1 LWDFVNPTIMKTQT
15 KALPKVL
22 TFSEAKYYIFSV
34 VFVGLAVAT
43 PTIFHQFNLAGPR
56 FLPMHIF
63 VLLAGIL
70 FGWRTGLL
78 VGLLSPL
85 MSYSITHM
93 PPVAILPETVLE
105 LGVYGLA
112 IGLLREKNLNIWL
125 SLVSAMVL
133 GRLARLAFVL
143 AFGLHTNF
151 WQYLQISWPGILL
164 QLALIPT
171 AIYLL
176 QRFLF
181 KKSETKI

>member
-1 LWDFVNPTIMKTQT
+1 MFTQT
-15 KALPKVL
+15 KVLPKVL
-22 TFSEAKYYIFSV
+22 TFSTIKYYIFSA

-63 VLLAGIL
+63 VLIAGLL

-93 PPVAILPETVLE
+93 PPMAILPETVLE
-105 LGVYGLA
+105 LSIYGLA
-112 IGLLREKNLNIWL
+112 IGLLRERNLNIWG
-125 SLVSAMVL
+125 SLISAMVL
-133 GRLARLAFVL
+133 GRLARLVFVL

-151 WQYLQISWPGILL
+151 WQYLQMSWPGIVL
-164 QLALIPT
+164 QLALIP
-171 AIYLL
+171 AVIYLL

-181 KKSETKI
+181 NKSETRI

>member
-1 LWDFVNPTIMKTQT
+1 MFTQT
-15 KALPKVL
+15 KVLPKVL
-22 TFSEAKYYIFSV
+22 TFSTIKYYIFSA

-43 PTIFHQFNLAGPR
+43 PTIFHQFNLTGPR

-63 VLLAGIL
+63 VLIAGLL

-93 PPVAILPETVLE
+93 PPMAILPETVLE
-105 LGVYGLA
+105 LSIYGLA
-112 IGLLREKNLNIWL
+112 IGLLRERNLNIWV
-125 SLVSAMVL
+125 SLISAMVL
-133 GRLARLAFVL
+133 GRLARLVFVL

-151 WQYLQISWPGILL
+151 WQYLQMSWPGIVL
-164 QLALIPT
+164 QLALIP
-171 AIYLL
+171 AVIYLL

-181 KKSETKI
+181 NKSETRI

>member
-1 LWDFVNPTIMKTQT
+1 MFTQT

-22 TFSEAKYYIFSV
+22 TFSQVKYYIFSA

-43 PTIFHQFNLAGPR
+43 PTIFHQFNLAGPK

-63 VLLAGIL
+63 VLLSGIL

-85 MSYSITHM
+85 MSYSITHLPSM
-93 PPVAILPETVLE
+93 AILPETVLE
-105 LGVYGLA
+105 LGIYGLA
-112 IGLLREKNLNIWL
+112 IGLLRERNLNIWI
-125 SLVSAMVL
+125 SLISAMVL
-133 GRLARLAFVL
+133 GRLARLVFIL

-151 WQYLQISWPGILL
+151 WQYLQMSWPGIVL
-164 QLALIPT
+164 QLALIP
-171 AIYLL
+171 AVFYLL
-176 QRFLF
+176 QKFLF

>member
-1 LWDFVNPTIMKTQT
+1 MFTQT
-15 KALPKVL
+15 KVLPKVL
-22 TFSEAKYYIFSV
+22 TFSTIKYYIFSA

-63 VLLAGIL
+63 VLIAGLL

-93 PPVAILPETVLE
+93 PPMAILPETVLE
-105 LGVYGLA
+105 LSIYGLA
-112 IGLLREKNLNIWL
+112 IGLLRERNLNIWV
-125 SLVSAMVL
+125 SLISAMVL
-133 GRLARLAFVL
+133 GRLARLVFVL
-143 AFGLHTNF
+143 DFGLHTNF
-151 WQYLQISWPGILL
+151 WQYLQMSWPGIVL
-164 QLALIPT
+164 QLALIP
-171 AIYLL
+171 AVIYLL

-181 KKSETKI
+181 NKSETRI

>member
-1 LWDFVNPTIMKTQT
+1 MFTQT
-15 KALPKVL
+15 KVLPKVL
-22 TFSEAKYYIFSV
+22 TFSTIKYYIFSA

-63 VLLAGIL
+63 VLIAGLL

-93 PPVAILPETVLE
+93 PPMAILPETVLE
-105 LGVYGLA
+105 LSIYGLA
-112 IGLLREKNLNIWL
+112 IGLLRERNLNIWV
-125 SLVSAMVL
+125 SLISAMVL
-133 GRLARLAFVL
+133 GRLARLVFVL

-151 WQYLQISWPGILL
+151 WQYLQMSWPGIVL
-164 QLALIPT
+164 QLALIP
-171 AIYLL
+171 AVIYLL

-181 KKSETKI
+181 NKSETRI

>member
-1 LWDFVNPTIMKTQT
+1 MFTQT
-15 KALPKVL
+15 KVLPKVL
-22 TFSEAKYYIFSV
+22 TFSTIKYYIFSA

-63 VLLAGIL
+63 VLIAGLL

-93 PPVAILPETVLE
+93 PPMAILPETVLE
-105 LGVYGLA
+105 LSIYGLA
-112 IGLLREKNLNIWL
+112 IGLLRERNLNIWV
-125 SLVSAMVL
+125 SLISAMVL
-133 GRLARLAFVL
+133 GRLARLVFVL

-151 WQYLQISWPGILL
+151 WQYLQMSWPGIVLP
-164 QLALIPT
+164 LALIP
-171 AIYLL
+171 AVIYLL

-181 KKSETKI
+181 NKSETRI